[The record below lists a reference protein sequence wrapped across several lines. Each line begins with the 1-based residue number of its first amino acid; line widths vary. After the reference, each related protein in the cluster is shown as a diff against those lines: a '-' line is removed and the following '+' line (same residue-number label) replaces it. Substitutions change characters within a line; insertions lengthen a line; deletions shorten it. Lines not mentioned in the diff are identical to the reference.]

1 MDFLGILCL
10 LILATTLAGH
20 FAHRAG
26 IPAVIGEILVGV
38 ILGPAL
44 FNWVHLTTLVQTF
57 SDIGGRG
64 TDVHRWTG
72 KQLST
77 FT

>member
-44 FNWVHLTTLVQTF
+44 LNWVHLTTLVQTF
-57 SDIGGRG
+57 
-64 TDVHRWTG
+64 
-72 KQLST
+72 
-77 FT
+77 